1 MKRICTVQDLC
12 GVGKCS
18 LGCAMP
24 VLTSFGHEVC
34 SLPTA
39 VFSNHTAFDSVTSVE
54 LTTFIKKTVEIWED
68 QHIFFDC
75 IYTGYI
81 KNQDQLEIIGDFI
94 DRQKKHGA
102 FVVVDPC
109 MADHGKL
116 YSGFDETFP
125 LAMKELCKKANV
137 ILPNSTEAD
146 LLGNDLENLG
156 PSIIKKGLS
165 PSCDRTG
172 ISFFDAETRKTKTY
186 FHKKHGE
193 NFFGTGDLFA
203 AYFTGSV
210 MAGNDIWNSACKAAE
225 FVEKCISKTL
235 ENPEHRWYGT
245 DFESVL

>member
-1 MKRICTVQDLC
+1 MKRICTIQDLC

-18 LGCAMP
+18 LSCAIP

-39 VFSNHTAFDSVTSVE
+39 VLSNHTAFDSVTSVD
-54 LTTFIKKTVEIWED
+54 LTDFLKKTVGVWED
-68 QHIFFDC
+68 QHISFDC

-81 KNQDQLEIIGDFI
+81 RSKEQLEIIGDFI
-94 DRQKKHGA
+94 DSQKKQGA

-116 YSGFDETFP
+116 YSGFDEDFP
-125 LAMKELCKKANV
+125 FAMKEFCKKANV
-137 ILPNSTEAD
+137 ILPNSTEGE
-146 LLGNDLENLG
+146 LLGTDLENLG
-156 PSIIKKGLS
+156 PSVLLKGLS
-165 PSCDRTG
+165 PSPDRTG
-172 ISFFDAETRKTKTY
+172 ISLFDAESRKTKTY
-186 FHKKHGE
+186 FHKKYSE
-193 NFFGTGDLFA
+193 NFSGTGDLFA

-210 MAGNDIWNSACKAAE
+210 MAGNDIWESACRAAD
-225 FVEKCISKTL
+225 FVEKAIAKTL

>member
-1 MKRICTVQDLC
+1 MKRICTVQDLS

-18 LGCAMP
+18 LSCAIP

-39 VFSNHTAFDSVTSVE
+39 VLSNHTAFDFVNQVDLTSF
-54 LTTFIKKTVEIWED
+54 LKKTIEVWED
-68 QHIFFDC
+68 QHIRFDC

-81 KNQDQLEIIGDFI
+81 RNKEQLEIIGDFI
-94 DRQKKHGA
+94 DSQKKHGA

-137 ILPNSTEAD
+137 ILPNSTEGE
-146 LLGNDLENLG
+146 LLGGDLENLG
-156 PSIIKKGLS
+156 PSVLLKGLS
-165 PSCDRTG
+165 PSDDRTG
-172 ISFFDAETRKTKTY
+172 ISFFDAESRKTKTY
-186 FHKKHGE
+186 FHKKYSE

-203 AYFTGSV
+203 SYFTGSA
-210 MAGNDIWNSACKAAE
+210 MAGNGLWESACKAAD
-225 FVEKCISKTL
+225 FVEKCIAKTL